1 MEYNLQGHYLML
13 KGVKAELSP
22 KYKVPEL
29 VSLPY
34 EYVVTNDKIIEEN
47 DYDFTFESEYLENY
61 EKQKKEE
68 EEKRKQELKTL
79 APGLTDKV
87 LEPVRV
93 NSQDNINANKKPEK
107 EENKTNSIC
116 VSDFEDVPPLDPW
129 DKSKTNQDE
138 LMQLQ
143 MEMNNNTSPKPNNA
157 NLSNNNYN
165 NSATSSPSMSTQSSM
180 NYSSTYQNPIQQSQM
195 SQNPIPQNSI
205 PQNPIPQNPNSSPN
219 YSSMNQPYR
228 PPIPPHPMYG
238 NMPYPPYQSTYP
250 GPNDSSTSYLPQ
262 SMPQPV
268 YQTKPYT
275 STIPPPIPSRP
286 NVSTIPANSND
297 AIVNSIVDMGFK
309 RELVL
314 NGMRNYGND
323 KRKVIDYVMLYSYL
337 EGRGFQPKHID
348 TAIFLYSFNREKC
361 EKFLTAFMELS
372 EMGFDPEEIKEAL
385 IFSEN
390 DREAAIDHLTKS
402 T

>member
-1 MEYNLQGHYLML
+1 ML

-22 KYKVPEL
+22 KYKAPEL
-29 VSLPY
+29 VTLPY

-47 DYDFTFESEYLENY
+47 DYNFKFETEYLENY
-61 EKQKKEE
+61 EKQKQEE

-93 NSQDNINANKKPEK
+93 NSQDNLASNKKPEQ
-107 EENKTNSIC
+107 EENKPNKTNSIC

-143 MEMNNNTSPKPNNA
+143 MELNNNTSPKPNNA
-157 NLSNNNYN
+157 NLSTNNYN
-165 NSATSSPSMSTQSSM
+165 NSATSSPSMSAQSNNMS
-180 NYSSTYQNPIQQSQM
+180 YSSTYQNPMQ
-195 SQNPIPQNSI
+195 QNPMQQNPMQQNPMQQNS
-205 PQNPIPQNPNSSPN
+205 NTSPG
-219 YSSMNQPYR
+219 YSSMNQQYR

-238 NMPYPPYQSTYP
+238 NMPYPPYQNTYP
-250 GPNDSSTSYLPQ
+250 GPSDTSSSYLPQ

-275 STIPPPIPSRP
+275 SAMPPPIPSRP
-286 NVSTIPANSND
+286 NVTTTPANSND
-297 AIVNSIVDMGFK
+297 AIVNSIVDMGFQ

-390 DREAAIDHLTKS
+390 DREAAIDQLTKS